1 MDAPGLDPD
10 YVRRLLGNPSGGFDL
25 EATPLRGGLVADAV
39 TRVTARYADAD
50 GRRQSRAF
58 VVKVLSGAAVREA
71 VVYEH
76 LAGSDAG
83 AFAPALLAVHRHED
97 GRCSLYLEA
106 VRPSVRWPWRDV
118 EAARGA
124 TRVLAGLHAITPPA
138 GLAATP
144 SDWDYEAELV
154 ASASWSLEFVEAA
167 YRDNALEEFRGYMH
181 PLRRVVREL
190 GPMRAHL
197 LGFAPLPPT
206 LIHGDVHPG
215 NVMVRRHGGKDVPVL
230 LDWGR
235 ARVGSPLEDVTSW
248 LQSLSYWEPQ
258 AMRRHDTL
266 FAEYLSA
273 RGMPTRRDAGLR
285 RAYWL
290 AAASNVLA
298 GALRYHVH
306 MATSDEAG
314 AAGRAAALS
323 IVEDR
328 RRVTGGG
335 GIRRYIRR
343 WVGSKR
349 RGESCRM

>member
-1 MDAPGLDPD
+1 MDAPGLDSN
-10 YVRRLLGNPSGGFDL
+10 YVRSLLGNSADGFELDVV
-25 EATPLRGGLVADAV
+25 PLRGGLVADAV
-39 TRVTARYADAD
+39 TRVTARYTENE

-58 VVKVLSGAAVREA
+58 VVKLLGETAVREA
-71 VVYEH
+71 TVYTH
-76 LAGSDAG
+76 LEGSDAG
-83 AFAPALLAVHRHED
+83 AYAPALFAVHWHDD

-118 EAARGA
+118 DSAR
-124 TRVLAGLHAITPPA
+124 RVMHVLAGLHGLTPA
-138 GLAATP
+138 VELSAAL
-144 SDWDYEAELV
+144 SGWDYEGEL
-154 ASASWSLEFVEAA
+154 ARSASQSLEFVEVA
-167 YRDNALEEFRGYMH
+167 YRDNALEELRGYMQ
-181 PLRRVVREL
+181 PLRRVVPDL
-190 GPMRAHL
+190 LAMRAHL
-197 LGFAPLPPT
+197 MSFSRLPPT

-215 NVMVRRHGGKDVPVL
+215 NVMVRRRGGRDVPVL

-273 RGMPTRRDAGLR
+273 RGMPTRRDPALR

-306 MATSDEAG
+306 MATSEEAG
-314 AAGRAAALS
+314 AAGRAAALRAARDALR
-323 IVEDR
+323 I
-328 RRVTGGG
+328 
-335 GIRRYIRR
+335 IRRAEAWWRA
-343 WVGSKR
+343 S
-349 RGESCRM
+349 